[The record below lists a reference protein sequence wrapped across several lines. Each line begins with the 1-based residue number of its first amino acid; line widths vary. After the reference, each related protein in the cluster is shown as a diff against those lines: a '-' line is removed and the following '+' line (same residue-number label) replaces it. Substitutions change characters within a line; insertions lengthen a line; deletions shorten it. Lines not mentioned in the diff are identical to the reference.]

1 MRNKTDKTVDTRD
14 VIIISNE
21 ELEQA
26 IPRFQR
32 EGKKNKKI
40 GVKRS

>member
-26 IPRFQR
+26 IQGFHR
-32 EGKKNKKI
+32 EKKNRCEAKLN
-40 GVKRS
+40 